1 VPFARLGAVAFLW
14 SAATTGGAVA
24 CASRPAVGLPGAAG
38 VSSAGRAA
46 DRAGRP
52 GAASGGDLGAAYRR
66 MGLAV
71 AGGDVPFVA
80 RVAYLAGAAPDSTL
94 AHVTVSLAARALTFV
109 RDGDGYR
116 AGYHVRLEVRRAPAP
131 GGAAATLPVLREAAR
146 DAVVRVATSAE
157 TGRADESVVQAQAV
171 VLAPGRYALALTL
184 RDAASG
190 RATTAELLVR
200 VPRLGPGVAGGAL
213 ATPVAVYDA
222 RPRARAAD
230 PPRLLVNA
238 RGTAAV
244 GRDSVALVYV
254 EAYGPPAAALPAA
267 VPAPAALPAT
277 LTARD
282 DRGALLWRDS
292 LVLVRGAVP
301 DTAASG
307 TAAPAAASPA
317 VYAAVARVPVAR
329 LGFGVVTVRA
339 ALRGSPADTAATAL
353 LVTLGDEL
361 PAAAFDEALGYLR
374 YFAAPARL
382 AAVRDAAPA
391 ERPAR
396 WLALLR
402 DSDPDPRTPAHE
414 GLADHVARLRAAAAR
429 FGEDAAPGW
438 ATDRGRAYLVLGEP
452 DQITDANVPEQGQR
466 GRTQVWEYRAP
477 RAQLVFT
484 DPHGLGRW
492 RLAPAG
498 AAALDAALARR
509 FAP

>member
-1 VPFARLGAVAFLW
+1 
-14 SAATTGGAVA
+14 
-24 CASRPAVGLPGAAG
+24 
-38 VSSAGRAA
+38 
-46 DRAGRP
+46 
-52 GAASGGDLGAAYRR
+52 
-66 MGLAV
+66 
-71 AGGDVPFVA
+71 
-80 RVAYLAGAAPDSTL
+80 
-94 AHVTVSLAARALTFV
+94 
-109 RDGDGYR
+109 
-116 AGYHVRLEVRRAPAP
+116 
-131 GGAAATLPVLREAAR
+131 
-146 DAVVRVATSAE
+146 
-157 TGRADESVVQAQAV
+157 
-171 VLAPGRYALALTL
+171 
-184 RDAASG
+184 
-190 RATTAELLVR
+190 
-200 VPRLGPGVAGGAL
+200 
-213 ATPVAVYDA
+213 
-222 RPRARAAD
+222 
-230 PPRLLVNA
+230 
-238 RGTAAV
+238 
-244 GRDSVALVYV
+244 
-254 EAYGPPAAALPAA
+254 
-267 VPAPAALPAT
+267 
-277 LTARD
+277 
-282 DRGALLWRDS
+282 
-292 LVLVRGAVP
+292 
-301 DTAASG
+301 
-307 TAAPAAASPA
+307 